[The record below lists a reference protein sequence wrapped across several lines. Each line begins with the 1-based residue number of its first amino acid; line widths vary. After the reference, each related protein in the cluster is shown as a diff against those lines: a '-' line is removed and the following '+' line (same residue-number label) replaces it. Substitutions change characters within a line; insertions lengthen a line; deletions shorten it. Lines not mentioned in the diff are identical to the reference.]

1 MGTRFRAL
9 QKRQGRGGWKHL
21 PVSQPDDVAGFERRA
36 GSYESGPLG
45 HWHRLVAERT
55 TEIALQA
62 VPAPRAVLDVGCGTG
77 VLLRLLAERVRG
89 QVPLLGVDPSP
100 AMITAGQAVGDLDAR
115 VCLVEGAAED
125 LPFPD
130 DRFDLVVS
138 SVSFDHWA
146 DQSRGLHEAARVL
159 APRGRLVLADLFA
172 AWLVITTWV
181 GRPRVRTPVAAER
194 LLARA
199 RLRPVIWRRVYSLG
213 PLPLVQAVVAE
224 SDSASAR
231 SSLPLLE

>member
-1 MGTRFRAL
+1 M
-9 QKRQGRGGWKHL
+9 
-21 PVSQPDDVAGFERRA
+21 SQLDDVARFERRA

-45 HWHRLVAERT
+45 RWHRLVAERT
-55 TEIALQA
+55 TEIAVEA
-62 VPAPRAVLDVGCGTG
+62 VPAPHAVLDIGCGTG

-100 AMITAGQAVGDLDAR
+100 AMITAGHAEGNLDAR
-115 VCLVEGAAED
+115 VRLVAGTAED

-172 AWLVITTWV
+172 AWLAFTTWV
-181 GRPRVRTPVAAER
+181 GRPRARTPVAAER

-199 RLRPVIWRRVYSLG
+199 ALRPVIWRRVYSFG
-213 PLPLVQAVVAE
+213 PLPLVQAVVAT
-224 SDSASAR
+224 SDPASAR
-231 SSLPLLE
+231 SSLPPLV

>member
-1 MGTRFRAL
+1 M
-9 QKRQGRGGWKHL
+9 
-21 PVSQPDDVAGFERRA
+21 SQPDDVARFERRA

-55 TEIALQA
+55 AEIALQA
-62 VPAPRAVLDVGCGTG
+62 VPSPRAVLGVGCGTG
-77 VLLRLLAERVRG
+77 VLLRLLAERLRG
-89 QVPLLGVDPSP
+89 KVPLLGLDPSP
-100 AMITAGQAVGDLDAR
+100 AMIAEAHAVADLDAR
-115 VCLVEGAAED
+115 VRLVEGAAEE

-159 APRGRLVLADLFA
+159 APGGRLVLADLFA
-172 AWLVITTWV
+172 PWLVITTWV
-181 GRPRVRTPVAAER
+181 GRPRARTPVAAER

-199 RLRPVIWRRVYSLG
+199 RLRPVTWRRVYSLG
-213 PLPLVQAVVAE
+213 PLPLVQAVVAA
-224 SDSASAR
+224 SDPGVGAFER
-231 SSLPLLE
+231 PPPV

>member
-1 MGTRFRAL
+1 
-9 QKRQGRGGWKHL
+9 L
-21 PVSQPDDVAGFERRA
+21 PVSDDVARFERRA
-36 GSYESGPLG
+36 GSYETGPLG

-55 TEIALQA
+55 AEIALQA

-100 AMITAGQAVGDLDAR
+100 AMITEGHAVRDLDAR
-115 VCLVEGAAED
+115 VRLVEGSAED

-146 DQSRGLHEAARVL
+146 DQSGGLHEAARVL
-159 APRGRLVLADLFA
+159 APEGRVVLADLFA
-172 AWLVITTWV
+172 AWLVITTWA
-181 GRPRVRTPVAAER
+181 GRPRARTPATAER

-199 RLRPVIWRRVYSLG
+199 RLRPMIWRRVYSLG
-213 PLPLVQAVVAE
+213 PLPLVQAVVAA

-231 SSLPLLE
+231 SSLLLLA